1 MQREIRSLE
10 QIEDRQR
17 KRENNRAD
25 ENPEDAEGF
34 CATERGKEDQQRMH
48 FDVRADHSRS
58 DQHIDLPNDGRAR
71 DEKHEGFHPVAGH
84 DQNKRRRCHK
94 RRTQKWNQGRQDSDK
109 SPQNGSGKPQRPEGQ
124 SGKRSLR

>member
-1 MQREIRSLE
+1 MQQEIRSLE

-25 ENPEDAEGF
+25 ENPEVAEGF
-34 CATERGKEDQQRMH
+34 CATEQGKEDQQRMH

-84 DQNKRRRCHK
+84 DQDKVPKQAPNPEVEP
-94 RRTQKWNQGRQDSDK
+94 RT
-109 SPQNGSGKPQRPEGQ
+109 PGQ
-124 SGKRSLR
+124 